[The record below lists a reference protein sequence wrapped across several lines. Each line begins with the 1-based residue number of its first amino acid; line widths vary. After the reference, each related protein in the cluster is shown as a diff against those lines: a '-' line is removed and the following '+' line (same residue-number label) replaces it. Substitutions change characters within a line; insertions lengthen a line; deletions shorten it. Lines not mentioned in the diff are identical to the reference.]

1 MIHKTK
7 GIVLRSVK
15 YGETSLVVSVFTELF
30 GLQSYIVNGVRSSS
44 KKGGIKTNH
53 FQPAALLDLVVYK
66 NDFKN
71 LQRIKEYQWAHLYNN
86 IYNDVRKNAV
96 SLYIIE
102 LLSKCLKQPEK
113 HEDLFYFTED
123 SLLHLDEASN
133 TVVANLPLFF
143 AMHLAVFFGLRIHSA
158 SPETDNGNDD
168 FYLDLREGLFVTT
181 QPSHPH
187 FLYGKEAAVTSYILK
202 AMQPQDLNELQLN
215 QEFRRKL
222 LQSYEQFYSLQL
234 NDFGTMKT
242 LPVLKE
248 LLS

>member
-44 KKGGIKTNH
+44 KKGGVKTNP
-53 FQPAALLDLVVYK
+53 FQPAALLDLVVY
-66 NDFKN
+66 NNEFKN
-71 LQRIKEYQWAHLYNN
+71 LQRIKEYHWAHLYNN
-86 IYNDVRKNAV
+86 IYNDIIKNAV
-96 SLYIIE
+96 SLFIIE

-113 HEDLFYFTED
+113 HADLFYFTED
-123 SLLHLDEASN
+123 ALLHLDNANN

-143 AMHLAVFFGLRIHSA
+143 ALHLSVFFGLRIHPA
-158 SPETDNGNDD
+158 SPETDKQED
-168 FYLDLREGLFVTT
+168 FYLDLKEGIFVTA
-181 QPSHPH
+181 QPKHPH

-202 AMQPQDLNELQLN
+202 AMQPQELNDLQLS

-222 LQSYEQFYSLQL
+222 LQSYEQFYALHL